1 MDAKEGEG
9 TEGDEGERGR
19 VPRVILQF
27 LIWVD
32 SLEFGD
38 QMHFFSRSTCRG
50 PPTFPELNVHSFF
63 REVVRCSL
71 DRCSSKGQSWTP

>member
-38 QMHFFSRSTCRG
+38 QMHFFQGRPVEVRR
-50 PPTFPELNVHSFF
+50 PFLN
-63 REVVRCSL
+63 
-71 DRCSSKGQSWTP
+71 